1 MKKEMEKR
9 RHDGLSKIRNYH
21 KNEQI
26 RHLYL
31 IECVVIDDRIFVA
44 RKRILY
50 RKFIQNAC

>member
-44 RKRILY
+44 RKR
-50 RKFIQNAC
+50 R